1 MTDSFTEE
9 DQAPFS
15 FDQLRE
21 DERELDKQASLV
33 DTRTDIDYREAST
46 LIWRC
51 LLLLRAPSTAG
62 RLAAWTLNPPPC

>member
-1 MTDSFTEE
+1 MMADSFTEE

-51 LLLLRAPSTAG
+51 LLLLRYYWHRFAVVLSME
-62 RLAAWTLNPPPC
+62 